1 MYNIK
6 IKKLKLK
13 ESETL
18 DSIIDRVEINVE
30 ILGESFSQSI
40 SLPEPDPN
48 DFIPLTEITDEVIK
62 S

>member
-30 ILGESFSQSI
+30 ILGESF
-40 SLPEPDPN
+40 
-48 DFIPLTEITDEVIK
+48 
-62 S
+62 